1 MVIDVVGLRWIHT
14 VMVICI
20 CLYAQMSGSRA
31 GSTSSKMEKRKI
43 TLTTKA
49 LASKIELIQKQRKEE
64 VNKLKSQL
72 LSLKELMGDDQNA
85 SQVKAQFDVLL
96 QASEKATALHKSL
109 MPLIPSDEQ
118 DRQDAWFVS
127 IIEYNQGFI
136 NDAKA
141 WISEVSRP
149 YSELTHDVECHQE
162 VLSGE

>member
-1 MVIDVVGLRWIHT
+1 
-14 VMVICI
+14 
-20 CLYAQMSGSRA
+20 
-31 GSTSSKMEKRKI
+31 
-43 TLTTKA
+43 
-49 LASKIELIQKQRKEE
+49 
-64 VNKLKSQL
+64 
-72 LSLKELMGDDQNA
+72 MGDDQNA